1 MTSFAMPS
9 RQVLGMQTLSAS
21 WEQPFEMLR
30 ACHERVHRMLA
41 LLDKLQGHVAAHGAD
56 DKAAQAAVDV
66 MRYFDQAAPLHHLD
80 EEEQVFPM
88 ALARGSADVRAAVAQ
103 LQQDHTA
110 MEAAWAALRVVLAAW
125 ADPAAAPELRAP
137 QSSASLSVRAFAAHY
152 QAHIAC
158 EESLVYPCVEALVSA
173 QELESMGRAMSARR
187 GAVI

>member
-1 MTSFAMPS
+1 
-9 RQVLGMQTLSAS
+9 
-21 WEQPFEMLR
+21 
-30 ACHERVHRMLA
+30 
-41 LLDKLQGHVAAHGAD
+41 
-56 DKAAQAAVDV
+56 
-66 MRYFDQAAPLHHLD
+66 
-80 EEEQVFPM
+80 
-88 ALARGSADVRAAVAQ
+88 VAQ